1 MIKRI
6 FDIVFSLVLMVL
18 LGVPLLVFWIFA
30 CVDTRSKGIFIQDRI
45 GQNGKIFKIFKLRSI
60 RNPEKNII
68 SSYGK
73 FIRKT
78 KVDELPQLLN
88 VLKGDMSVV
97 GPRPDIPGYYDLLQ
111 GEERKILELKPGLT
125 CEASLKYANEEYIL
139 AQQEDPLHYNDTVL
153 FPDKVKMNL
162 DYYYNHNLF
171 KDVMIIM
178 KTIKKVI

>member
-18 LGVPLLVFWIFA
+18 LGVPLSIFWIFA
-30 CVDTRSKGIFIQDRI
+30 CVDTRSKGIFIQDRV
-45 GQNGKIFKIFKLRSI
+45 GQYGKVFKIFKLRSI
-60 RNPEKNII
+60 RDPEKNRI
-68 SSYGK
+68 SFYGK

-78 KVDELPQLLN
+78 KIDELPQLLN

-97 GPRPDIPGYYDLLQ
+97 GPRPDIPGYYDLLE
-111 GEERKILELKPGLT
+111 GEARKILELKPGLT

-153 FPDKVKMNL
+153 FPDKIKMNL
-162 DYYYNHNLF
+162 AYYYEHNLF
-171 KDVMIIM
+171 KDIMIIV